1 MAKGF
6 DQAANP
12 GTTRKQGRPEHT
24 ALRQFDPI
32 AKRFKTGTPSKNSE
46 IKTLL
51 PVIGQSPPI
60 RSSSCNSKDK

>member
-12 GTTRKQGRPEHT
+12 GTARKQGRPEHA

-32 AKRFKTGTPSKNSE
+32 AKRFKTGTPNKNSE

-51 PVIGQSPPI
+51 PVIG
-60 RSSSCNSKDK
+60 